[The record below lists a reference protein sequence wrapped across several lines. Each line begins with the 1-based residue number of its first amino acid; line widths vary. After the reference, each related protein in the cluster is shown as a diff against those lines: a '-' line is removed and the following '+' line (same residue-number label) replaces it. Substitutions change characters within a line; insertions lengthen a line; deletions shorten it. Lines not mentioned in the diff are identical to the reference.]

1 MLLLLLVLELWK
13 IYDQTPMAKVIG
25 ERQDRQVAV
34 NVKSGKEEEAKKKER
49 GVVIGK
55 SNWTRTDIVQ
65 LGMYNRTSN

>member
-1 MLLLLLVLELWK
+1 
-13 IYDQTPMAKVIG
+13 MAKVIG

-55 SNWTRTDIVQ
+55 SN
-65 LGMYNRTSN
+65 